1 MKKFLLIAA
10 IAVCGMFSANAQD
23 AKFGAKVGYTNITA
37 KADYGEGSVSVSESG
52 FYIGALADFTVNESF
67 HVQPEINYAN
77 VEETNFLYIPVL
89 AKYYIS
95 ESGFQ
100 LMAGPQANFI
110 LDSFEGENS
119 FGLDLTFGAAYDIDE
134 HFFIEARY
142 SFELTN
148 RIEDGGDYDVSGKY
162 NTLFVGIGYK
172 F

>member
-1 MKKFLLIAA
+1 M
-10 IAVCGMFSANAQD
+10 
-23 AKFGAKVGYTNITA
+23 
-37 KADYGEGSVSVSESG
+37 
-52 FYIGALADFTVNESF
+52 
-67 HVQPEINYAN
+67 
-77 VEETNFLYIPVL
+77 